1 MCVCVDQDE
10 KGGGLGRGGLHTCE
24 ALAID
29 RLAARAVEAREVA
42 ALEHELCTHT
52 ANRQYQLL
60 HDNRTAG
67 RKEKKKFTH
76 VRDDAVEDA
85 ALVSEPM
92 LARRELAEVA
102 RSLGHDVVVEFEH

>member
-1 MCVCVDQDE
+1 MSVCVDQDE
-10 KGGGLGRGGLHTCE
+10 KGGGLGRGGGLHTCE

-60 HDNRTAG
+60 HDNRTDG
-67 RKEKKKFTH
+67 RKK
-76 VRDDAVEDA
+76 
-85 ALVSEPM
+85 
-92 LARRELAEVA
+92 EVHA
-102 RSLGHDVVVEFEH
+102 RSE

>member
-42 ALEHELCTHT
+42 ALEHELYTHT
-52 ANRQYQLL
+52 ANVSFTTI
-60 HDNRTAG
+60 DRTD
-67 RKEKKKFTH
+67 EKK
-76 VRDDAVEDA
+76 
-85 ALVSEPM
+85 
-92 LARRELAEVA
+92 EVDA
-102 RSLGHDVVVEFEH
+102 RSG

>member
-1 MCVCVDQDE
+1 MCVDQDE

-52 ANRQYQLL
+52 ANVNFTTFEQ
-60 HDNRTAG
+60 
-67 RKEKKKFTH
+67 RKEVTH
-76 VRDDAVEDA
+76 VGDDTMEDA